1 MITKLEADEKRA
13 NVCSSLSLALTTVST
28 IMVNAEK
35 IKQSAQK
42 TTKLRTSN
50 VRYTRNFNIQ
60 KMEKLLTLWV
70 DDLNQKRIP
79 LTQRAI
85 AAKAASLFDEIQQK
99 VSVNETFTSSKG
111 WFARFKKC
119 TQIHCIKICGEV
131 ASADIE
137 TTRAFTA
144 E

>member
-1 MITKLEADEKRA
+1 
-13 NVCSSLSLALTTVST
+13 
-28 IMVNAEK
+28 
-35 IKQSAQK
+35 
-42 TTKLRTSN
+42 
-50 VRYTRNFNIQ
+50 
-60 KMEKLLTLWV
+60 MEKLLTLWV

-111 WFARFKKC
+111 WFVRFKKC
-119 TQIHCIKICGEV
+119 TQIHCTKICGEV
-131 ASADIE
+131 ASAGIE

-144 E
+144 ELKKKY